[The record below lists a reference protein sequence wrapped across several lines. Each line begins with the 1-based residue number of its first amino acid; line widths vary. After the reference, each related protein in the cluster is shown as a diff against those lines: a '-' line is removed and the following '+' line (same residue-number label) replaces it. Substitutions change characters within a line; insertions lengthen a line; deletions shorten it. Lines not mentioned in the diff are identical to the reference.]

1 MTVITTLPAVATPVE
16 GVVGVVRVDEPSS
29 IVAIQDV
36 LVVAVLLLL
45 VVLLLP

>member
-1 MTVITTLPAVATPVE
+1 MTPIASLFATAAPVTGVAE
-16 GVVGVVRVDEPSS
+16 VVRASEQG
-29 IVAIQDV
+29 IVVVIQDV

>member
-1 MTVITTLPAVATPVE
+1 MNAIVASPATAAPVKGAVDSVRFSEE
-16 GVVGVVRVDEPSS
+16 GVV
-29 IVAIQDV
+29 VAIQDA

>member
-1 MTVITTLPAVATPVE
+1 MTPIASLLAIAAPVTGVAVDARASE
-16 GVVGVVRVDEPSS
+16 QGVV
-29 IVAIQDV
+29 VAIQDV

>member
-1 MTVITTLPAVATPVE
+1 MTPTASLLAAAAPVIGTAEYVRASE
-16 GVVGVVRVDEPSS
+16 QGVV
-29 IVAIQDV
+29 VAIQDV